1 MISYWKTRLKVLFG
15 DKNKVMAINLKMPIN
30 KELLSIPGVKLATL
44 AAGLK
49 DKNRKDLML
58 MVFDDGTSVS
68 GTFTQNKFCAAPVV
82 VSKNHLKSTS
92 AIKALIVNTG
102 SANAGNGDRGTED
115 ANSICEALAVALE
128 VMPNQVLPFSTGV
141 IMTPL
146 PAGKIIKAIPD
157 LVKGLEEN
165 NWLGA
170 AEAIMTTD
178 TLPKAV
184 SKSILIQDQKVT
196 ITGISKGSG
205 MIHPNMA
212 TMLAFISTDANISQE
227 MLQILN
233 KEITDTTFNCISVD
247 GDTSTNDSFI
257 IAATN
262 QSKHSKIVKEDD
274 NYKVLKSAI
283 FDIALELSQ
292 AIIRDGEGATKF
304 ITIEVLGGNNVGECK
319 EVGMSIAKSPLVKTA
334 FFASDPNLGRILAAI
349 GNSNL
354 ENLDISTIDIY
365 INEILFASKGAV
377 AKDFDEL
384 KIQKEM
390 KNSEICL
397 KVNLNKGSGKALVWT
412 SDLSY
417 EYVKINA
424 EYRT

>member
-1 MISYWKTRLKVLFG
+1 
-15 DKNKVMAINLKMPIN
+15 MAINLKMPIN

-44 AAGLK
+44 SAGLK
-49 DKNRKDLML
+49 DKDRKDLMV
-58 MVFDDGTSVS
+58 MVFADESIAS

-82 VSKNHLKSTS
+82 VSKNHLKTSS

-102 SANAGNGDRGTED
+102 SANAGTGDRGMED
-115 ANSICEALAVALE
+115 AESICETLALALE

-146 PAGKIIKAIPD
+146 PTSKINKAIPD
-157 LVKGLEEN
+157 LIKGLEED
-165 NWLGA
+165 NWLAA

-178 TLPKAV
+178 TIPKAV
-184 SKSILIQDQKVT
+184 SKSILIQDQKVA

-212 TMLAFISTDANISQE
+212 TMLAFISTDANISLE
-227 MLQILN
+227 ILQKLN

-247 GDTSTNDSFI
+247 GDTSTNDSFMI
-257 IAATN
+257 VATN
-262 QSKHSKIVKEDD
+262 QSKHSKIIKEDND
-274 NYKVLKSAI
+274 YKVLKSAI

-292 AIIRDGEGATKF
+292 AIIRDGEGVTKF
-304 ITIEVLGGNNVGECK
+304 ITIEVRGGNNVDRCR
-319 EVGMSIAKSPLVKTA
+319 EVGMSIARSPLVKTA

-349 GNSNL
+349 GNSDL
-354 ENLDISTIDIY
+354 KDLDISIIDLY
-365 INEILFASKGAV
+365 VNEILFASKGSI
-377 AKDFDEL
+377 AKNFDEL
-384 KIQKEM
+384 KIQKGM
-390 KNSEICL
+390 KNSEIYV
-397 KVNLNKGSGKALVWT
+397 KINLNEGTHKATVWT
-412 SDLSY
+412 TDLSY

>member
-1 MISYWKTRLKVLFG
+1 
-15 DKNKVMAINLKMPIN
+15 MAINLKMPIN
-30 KELLSIPGVKLATL
+30 KELLSVPGVRLASL
-44 AAGLK
+44 SVGLK
-49 DKNRKDLML
+49 HKDRKDLML
-58 MVFDDGTSVS
+58 MVFDDESIIS
-68 GTFTQNKFCAAPVV
+68 GTFTQNKFCAAPVL
-82 VSKNHLKSTS
+82 VSKKHLKSTS

-102 SANAGNGDRGTED
+102 SANAGTGERGIED
-115 ANSICEALAVALE
+115 AESVCAALAVALE
-128 VMPNQVLPFSTGV
+128 VMPSQVLPFSTGV

-146 PAGKIIKAIPD
+146 PATKINKAIPD
-157 LVKGLEEN
+157 LVKGLEGN
-165 NWLGA
+165 NWLRA

-178 TLPKAV
+178 TIPKAL

-212 TMLAFISTDANISQE
+212 TMLAFISTDANISLA
-227 MLQILN
+227 MLQKLN

-247 GDTSTNDSFI
+247 GDTSTNDSFM

-262 QSKHSKIVKEDD
+262 QSKHSKVVKEDS
-274 NYKVLKSAI
+274 NYKILKSAI

-304 ITIEVLGGNNVGECK
+304 ITIEILGGNNVDECR

-354 ENLDISTIDIY
+354 KNLDISIIDLY
-365 INEILFASKGAV
+365 INEILFACRGV
-377 AKDFDEL
+377 IAKDFDEL

-390 KNSEICL
+390 KNSEIYL
-397 KVNLNKGSGKALVWT
+397 KVNLNKGSHKSSVWT
-412 SDLSY
+412 TDLSY

>member
-1 MISYWKTRLKVLFG
+1 
-15 DKNKVMAINLKMPIN
+15 MAINLKIPIN
-30 KELLSIPGVKLATL
+30 KDLLSIPGVKLATL
-44 AAGLK
+44 SAGLK

-58 MVFDDGTSVS
+58 MVFADESIAS

-82 VSKNHLKSTS
+82 VSKSHLKSTS

-102 SANAGNGDRGTED
+102 SANAGTGDRGMED
-115 ANSICEALAVALE
+115 AESICKNLAVALE

-146 PAGKIIKAIPD
+146 PATKINKAIPD
-157 LVKGLEEN
+157 LIKGLEEN
-165 NWLGA
+165 NWLAA

-178 TLPKAV
+178 TIPKAV
-184 SKSILIQDQKVT
+184 SKSILIQDQKVA

-212 TMLAFISTDANISQE
+212 TMLAFISTDTNISLE
-227 MLQILN
+227 ILQKLN
-233 KEITDTTFNCISVD
+233 KEITNTTFNCISVD
-247 GDTSTNDSFI
+247 GDTSTNDSFMI
-257 IAATN
+257 VATN
-262 QSKHSKIVKEDD
+262 QSKHSKIIKEDND
-274 NYKVLKSAI
+274 YKILKSAI

-304 ITIEVLGGNNVGECK
+304 ISIEVIGGNNVGQCR

-349 GNSNL
+349 GNSNS
-354 ENLDISTIDIY
+354 NDLDISIIDLY
-365 INEILFASKGAV
+365 INEMLFASEGAI
-377 AKDFDEL
+377 AKNFDEL
-384 KIQKEM
+384 KIKKEM
-390 KNSEICL
+390 KNSEIYV
-397 KVNLNKGSGKALVWT
+397 KVNLNQGSHKAKVWT
-412 SDLSY
+412 TDLSY

>member
-1 MISYWKTRLKVLFG
+1 
-15 DKNKVMAINLKMPIN
+15 MAINLKMPIN
-30 KELLSIPGVKLATL
+30 EELLSIPGVKVATL
-44 AAGLK
+44 SAGLK
-49 DKNRKDLML
+49 DKDRKDLMI
-58 MVFDDGTSVS
+58 MVFADESIAS

-92 AIKALIVNTG
+92 TIKALIVNTG
-102 SANAGNGDRGTED
+102 SANAGTGDRGMED
-115 ANSICEALAVALE
+115 AESICETLALALE

-146 PAGKIIKAIPD
+146 PASKIKKAIPY
-157 LVKGLEEN
+157 LIKGLEKN
-165 NWLGA
+165 NWLAA

-178 TLPKAV
+178 TIPKAL
-184 SKSILIQDQKVT
+184 SKSIFIQDRKVS

-212 TMLAFISTDANISQE
+212 TMLAFISTDANISLE
-227 MLQILN
+227 MLQKLN
-233 KEITDTTFNCISVD
+233 KEITDKTFNCISVD
-247 GDTSTNDSFI
+247 GDTSTNDSFMI
-257 IAATN
+257 VATN
-262 QSKHSKIVKEDD
+262 QSKHSKIIKEDND
-274 NYKVLKSAI
+274 YKVLKLAI

-304 ITIEVLGGNNVGECK
+304 ITIEVIGGNNIGQCR

-349 GNSNL
+349 GNSNSKD
-354 ENLDISTIDIY
+354 LDISIINLY
-365 INEILFASKGAV
+365 INEILFANKGTI
-377 AKDFDEL
+377 AKNFDEL
-384 KIQKEM
+384 RIQKEM
-390 KNSEICL
+390 NNSEIYL
-397 KVNLNKGSGKALVWT
+397 KVNLNKGSHKASVWT
-412 SDLSY
+412 TDLSY